1 MATPKRLY
9 EVVTGDETNLTNLI
23 QKLID
28 NIQFGRLKIN
38 HQLKANEQSASA
50 INSSHIFFQE
60 VAVLPQCFLKN
71 KKQLLPPGKQNC
83 LPTVI
88 KKSEEKQPQTGTSGI
103 LHHHNTSTHS
113 VS

>member
-9 EVVTGDETNLTNLI
+9 EVLTGDETNLTNLI

-50 INSSHIFFQE
+50 KNSSHIFFSKSGRI
-60 VAVLPQCFLKN
+60 ASVLFKEQK
-71 KKQLLPPGKQNC
+71 
-83 LPTVI
+83 TV
-88 KKSEEKQPQTGTSGI
+88 TATW
-103 LHHHNTSTHS
+103 
-113 VS
+113 